1 MNLVVIED
9 KRTKMIMMVTDVK
22 KLKDSTAYDYIFALF
37 ISSDD
42 RYRWDWENGILRF
55 NDSIT
60 TSRVTTDYPMKNMM
74 KLLIHGVFNARV

>member
-37 ISSDD
+37 ISSDEN
-42 RYRWDWENGILRF
+42 YRWDWESGILRF

-60 TSRVTTDYPMKNMM
+60 TNRVTTDYPIKNVM

>member
-37 ISSDD
+37 ISSDEN
-42 RYRWDWENGILRF
+42 YR
-55 NDSIT
+55 
-60 TSRVTTDYPMKNMM
+60 
-74 KLLIHGVFNARV
+74 